1 MIESIDESSTVSVP
15 FGRGS
20 VSFHLPKG
28 AKGHI
33 LHSKGAPALGDPLSA
48 IEQSLDHPLQS
59 PPLQELARPGSK
71 VCVVFTDVTR
81 ASPDRL
87 LIPPMLQRLESAGVR
102 REDITLLC
110 AVGLH
115 RSSTKEEKVEKLG
128 EGVVNAY
135 RVVDHDALDAA
146 NLVHVGDTSEGVP
159 IVVNRCVA
167 ESDLVIASGLV
178 EPHQYAG
185 YSGGAKTTI
194 IGAGGEPTIAA
205 THGVQMIDRPG
216 VRLGRID
223 GNPFQEAVREG
234 ARFVPLK
241 LILNVVKDENG
252 RIAAVAAGDPI
263 AVHDYLV
270 SKASQIYT
278 VPVPQKYDVV
288 VAGVGYPKD
297 ANLYQASRAAS
308 YIFFA
313 PKPVVKPGG
322 AIIVPAPCQEGVGRG
337 TGEKRFGEAMAAS
350 SSPRE
355 LVEKARREGLPAGA
369 QRAFIMAKVM
379 SEVKVVIAGAEAPE
393 IVRKTKFEY
402 APTVDAALE
411 EAQKN
416 LGHPI
421 DVLVVPHALLTLP
434 YLAEK
439 TV

>member
-1 MIESIDESSTVSVP
+1 MIEPIDDSSNISVP
-15 FGRGS
+15 FGKGR

-28 AKGHI
+28 ARGHI
-33 LHSKGAPALGDPLSA
+33 LHSKRVPPLGDPLLA
-48 IEQSLDHPLQS
+48 IEESLERPIQS
-59 PPLQELARPGSK
+59 PSLQELAHPGSK

-87 LIPPMLQRLESAGVR
+87 LIPPMLKRLESAGVR
-102 REDITLLC
+102 KEGITLLC

-115 RSSTKEEKVEKLG
+115 RPSTREEKVEKLG
-128 EGVVNAY
+128 EEVVSNY
-135 RVVDHDALDAA
+135 RIVDHDALDAT
-146 NLVHVGDTSEGVP
+146 NLVHVGDTSDGIP

-205 THGVQMIDRPG
+205 THGVQMLDRPG

-234 ARFVPLK
+234 SRFVPLK
-241 LILNVVKDENG
+241 FILNVVKDESG

-263 AVHDYLV
+263 AVHDHLV
-270 SKASQIYT
+270 SKASEIYT

-313 PKPVVKPGG
+313 PSPVIKPGG
-322 AIIVPAPCQEGVGRG
+322 TIIVPAPCQEGVGRG

-379 SEVKVVIAGAEAPE
+379 SEVKVVIAGAEDPE
-393 IVRKTKFEY
+393 TIRKTKFEY
-402 APTVDAALE
+402 AATVETALE

-434 YLAEK
+434 YLSEK
-439 TV
+439 AV